1 MLSTTLSFKWEM
13 SLIDR
18 MAIDEAKMVIVVRA
32 DLKMSKGKAAAQAAH
47 AAVNCAFA
55 SKKKD
60 SKTFDKWMDSGQ
72 RKVVLKVQDERQLFE
87 IKAMADAAGLIN
99 SIITDA
105 GRTEIAPGSVT
116 CIGIG
121 PSTDSVLD
129 KITGGLSML

>member
-1 MLSTTLSFKWEM
+1 M
-13 SLIDR
+13 SH

-72 RKVVLKVQDERQLFE
+72 RKVVLKVQDEKQLFE

>member
-1 MLSTTLSFKWEM
+1 MNH
-13 SLIDR
+13 

-72 RKVVLKVQDERQLFE
+72 RKVVLKVQDEKQLFE